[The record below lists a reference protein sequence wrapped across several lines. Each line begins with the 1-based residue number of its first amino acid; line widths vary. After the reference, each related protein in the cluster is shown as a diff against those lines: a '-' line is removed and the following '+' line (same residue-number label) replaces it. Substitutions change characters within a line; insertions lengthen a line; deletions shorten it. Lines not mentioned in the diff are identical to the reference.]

1 MEAGPVPS
9 TARPPATIR
18 GSAGGGPMPP
28 APQRCPGRRRSVTAV
43 GSEGKGTSQGEAG
56 FAPRQPHGAACGAG
70 GQLWQQAAGSRPD
83 RQRLGTGKPAATL
96 QMGPRVLGRRRGLG
110 QGLLFAAKCNVPP
123 PNPKGSAGRQRQG
136 RRARR
141 HPEGRR
147 GPGFCAASSPVPSV
161 RARSDGATRSSPRAP
176 RAAEGCRGSRGRDLQ
191 QGWKPSRQGSSP
203 GGSQEPTAPRPP
215 APLEGARGPA
225 LRHGFA
231 AQRFQCALER
241 PRPPTQIKQANTN
254 LGANLAHLLRA
265 RQKREAVVII
275 SI

>member
-1 MEAGPVPS
+1 MW
-9 TARPPATIR
+9 
-18 GSAGGGPMPP
+18 
-28 APQRCPGRRRSVTAV
+28 GR
-43 GSEGKGTSQGEAG
+43 
-56 FAPRQPHGAACGAG
+56 GAA
-70 GQLWQQAAGSRPD
+70 LAAGSRPD
-83 RQRLGTGKPAATL
+83 RQRLGAGKPAATL

-136 RRARR
+136 RRAQR
-141 HPEGRR
+141 HAEGRR
-147 GPGFCAASSPVPSV
+147 GPGFWAASSPAPSV
-161 RARSDGATRSSPRAP
+161 RARSDGAARTSPRAP
-176 RAAEGCRGSRGRDLQ
+176 RAAEGCGGSRGRVLQ

-203 GGSQEPTAPRPP
+203 GGSQEPRAPRPP

-225 LRHGFA
+225 LRHGLA
-231 AQRFQCALER
+231 ARRFPCALER